1 MHMHMHGVSVRLAPP
16 PALAPVCSRRRNK
29 CRAQNPCPYPTCS
42 IQHAGAGPTP
52 TPTPMRC
59 CHCRCGRR
67 GLLSASLSL
76 LLPFHPDPP
85 SVFAAPPTDPTAAL
99 DRVHPSRPDYYE
111 EAFAKAM
118 SSGMKSYEREIA
130 GYKQMLFSNLRGTSS
145 KRVLELGVGT
155 GPNFKYY
162 ANNTALSIL
171 GVDPNQQM
179 EKYAR
184 SSATTAGLP
193 ISNFHFLR
201 GVGEALPVDDDSVD
215 AVIGTLVLCSVKDV
229 NGTLREVK
237 RVLKPGGLYIFIE
250 HVAAE
255 DGTFLRFV
263 QGVLDPLQQVV
274 ADGCHLTRETGKQIA
289 GVGFSRLSLN
299 NAFLK
304 SVSLFGP
311 HVYGIACK

>member
-1 MHMHMHGVSVRLAPP
+1 MHGVSVRLAPP
-16 PALAPVCSRRRNK
+16 PAFAAVSSSASSHRRNK
-29 CRAQNPCPYPTCS
+29 YKTNCRAQNPVSP
-42 IQHAGAGPTP
+42 IQQDAGPTP
-52 TPTPMRC
+52 TPTPTGHPLRC
-59 CHCRCGRR
+59 CHCGRR
-67 GLLSASLSL
+67 GLLSASLSVM
-76 LLPFHPDPP
+76 LPLQPP
-85 SVFAAPPTDPTAAL
+85 LVSAAPPTDPTAAVE
-99 DRVHPSRPDYYE
+99 RVHPSKPDYYE
-111 EAFAKAM
+111 ELFAKSM
-118 SSGMKSYEREIA
+118 SSGMKAYEREIA
-130 GYKQMLFSNLRGTSS
+130 GYKEKLFSNLRGTSS

-162 ANNTALSIL
+162 ANNSDLSIVA
-171 GVDPNQQM
+171 VDPNKQM

-193 ISNFHFLR
+193 VSNFNFLR
-201 GVGEALPVDDDSVD
+201 GVGEALPVEDDSVD

-229 NGTLREVK
+229 DGTLREVK

-255 DGTFLRFV
+255 DGTILRFV
-263 QGVLDPLQQVV
+263 QGVLDPLQQFV

-289 GVGFSRLSLN
+289 AVGFSRISLN

-311 HVYGIACK
+311 HVYGVACK